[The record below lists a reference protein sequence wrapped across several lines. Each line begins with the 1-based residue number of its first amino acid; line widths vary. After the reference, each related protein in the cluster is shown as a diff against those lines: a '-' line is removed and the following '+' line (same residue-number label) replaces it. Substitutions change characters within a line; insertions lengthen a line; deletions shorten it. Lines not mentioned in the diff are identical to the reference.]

1 MSVEFLNELVISNFF
16 LEGEQARVQSDAPC
30 PTVYV
35 PFSLAAV
42 QVRFTKRI
50 YLSCCDRNKAMMQE
64 KERNSKFQERGT
76 FIRGEKFLEEELLTK
91 RAREKR

>member
-30 PTVYV
+30 PTIYV

-64 KERNSKFQERGT
+64 KERNSEFQERGT
-76 FIRGEKFLEEELLTK
+76 FIRGEKIFRRRIINKEGT
-91 RAREKR
+91 

>member
-30 PTVYV
+30 PTVRV

-50 YLSCCDRNKAMMQE
+50 YLSCCDRKKKSDDARKRKKFKISGKGDVYKGGKIFRRRIINKE
-64 KERNSKFQERGT
+64 GT
-76 FIRGEKFLEEELLTK
+76 
-91 RAREKR
+91 